1 MIVELQ
7 GNYCPALPSFS
18 NSNYASLLDEIL
30 NVGFVQES
38 GSGLSVIG
46 KTKQDSCYGAEGF
59 GPTLQ
64 SSRSNVAVTII
75 TTFSSF
81 PSCRSHH
88 IHDVAQISA

>member
-46 KTKQDSCYGAEGF
+46 KTKQNSCTEQRALALPYKAAEAM
-59 GPTLQ
+59 LQ
-64 SSRSNVAVTII
+64 
-75 TTFSSF
+75 
-81 PSCRSHH
+81 
-88 IHDVAQISA
+88 